1 MSDMSPR
8 RNPPSGPIRTVSA
21 LLTAV
26 PGFFGFIPT
35 RSLILLALAPDGR
48 TIQASVRI
56 DLDLRPDGT
65 LDSHML
71 AEIDHLAAILQGY
84 GSADVIAVVA
94 DDRSALESPIYRAVV
109 SVVDRRMWACGGVGR
124 GYVCSRFGEGER
136 WIQVWEEGAELTLRL
151 SHNRGV
157 LSDPRI
163 SPTAVSDAVH
173 SGRLLL
179 GTREEIEAM
188 LDPTSHC
195 DDPCCVSD
203 STCISVSTC
212 ISDSTR
218 CPVVEAVL
226 DADATPQQSM
236 AAIHEAIA
244 VRRLRFDCASIAE
257 LERAVCDL
265 RVRDAA
271 LAFAVTDLR
280 TEAEALWRELT
291 RRLSGT
297 GRASAATLL
306 AHLHYI
312 GGEGSFAGVALDVAL
327 DADPEWSLARLLDRS
342 LRNGLRPD
350 SLWEII
356 GDSYDAAAALGV
368 IIPSATLRDAS

>member
-1 MSDMSPR
+1 MFDMSPR
-8 RNPPSGPIRTVSA
+8 RNPPNGPIRTVSA

-35 RSLILLALAPDGR
+35 RSLILLALAPDPR
-48 TIQASVRI
+48 TIQASVRV
-56 DLDLRPDGT
+56 DLDLRPDGA

-84 GSADVIAVVA
+84 GSTDVIAVVA
-94 DDRSALESPIYRAVV
+94 DDRFDLESPTYRAVV

-136 WIQVWEEGAELTLRL
+136 WIQVWEDGAELTLRL
-151 SHNRGV
+151 SRNRGV
-157 LSDPRI
+157 LGDPRI

-188 LDPTSHC
+188 LQPTSHC
-195 DDPCCVSD
+195 DDPCCAP
-203 STCISVSTC
+203 
-212 ISDSTR
+212 DSTR
-218 CPVVEAVL
+218 CPVIEAVL

-271 LAFAVTDLR
+271 LAFAVTDVR

-327 DADPEWSLARLLDRS
+327 DADPQWSLARLLDRS

-350 SLWEII
+350 NLWEII

-368 IIPSATLRDAS
+368 VIPSATLRDAS